1 MKAPIEAVIFDMDGI
16 IIDSEPFW
24 KRAEYKIFNL
34 LGVNLSDELCL
45 KTKSMTTTEVTKFW
59 YSQDPWSGFRLDDVE
74 KKVIEYVGFLI
85 ETEGKEIS
93 GITNLLSK
101 LKQMNYKIGL
111 ATNSPY
117 CLIEIVL
124 RKLGITKY
132 FDTISSAEH
141 ERLGK
146 PHPAVYISTANKLK
160 VSAESCIAIEDSV
173 SGLRAAKLAKMNTV
187 WLISMQSNLP
197 EILSLANKVIYHFSE
212 LKLPF

>member
-59 YSQDPWSGFRLDDVE
+59 YSQDPWSGFRLEEVE

-141 ERLGK
+141 EPLGK

-160 VSAESCIAIEDSV
+160 VSAESCIVIEDSV

-187 WLISMQSNLP
+187 GLISMQSNLS
-197 EILSLANKVIYHFSE
+197 EILSLADKVIYHYSE